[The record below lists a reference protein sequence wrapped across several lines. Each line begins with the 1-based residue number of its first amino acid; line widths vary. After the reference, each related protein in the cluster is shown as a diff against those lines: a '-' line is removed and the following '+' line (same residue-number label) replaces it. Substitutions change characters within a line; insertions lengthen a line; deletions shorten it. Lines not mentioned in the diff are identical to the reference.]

1 MKKLPKKWCCV
12 PSTVEELITLNE
24 FIVYNGYRGGR
35 LTRYYHIHFPF
46 IDGGGSAYNTLGKD
60 YTLITFEDFKRLV
73 LKESNVKSY
82 EIY

>member
-1 MKKLPKKWCCV
+1 MEKLPEKWCCV

-24 FIVYNGYRGGR
+24 FIVSNGYRGGR

-46 IDGGGSAYNTLGKD
+46 IDGGGSAYNYAGKG

-73 LKESNVKSY
+73 LKENTENY